1 MMKKTYPS
9 SNIYGIENS
18 PEVFNLAKKR
28 KKENNLD
35 YEVIK

>member
-1 MMKKTYPS
+1 MKKLYPN

-28 KKENNLD
+28 KETNNLE
-35 YEVIK
+35 YQIIK